1 MILLAFLQGL
11 HRLVQIHKL
20 LGHIAHHL
28 CHGQMVL
35 CVHQN
40 DVYRHR
46 IAFGLLLQHFGL
58 GIVGF
63 YHGLIGGSQM
73 LAGTFKISLLAAI
86 NGMLPYLRS

>member
-1 MILLAFLQGL
+1 
-11 HRLVQIHKL
+11 
-20 LGHIAHHL
+20 
-28 CHGQMVL
+28 MVL

-86 NGMLPYLRS
+86 NGLHTFRLGIACNANQGKGCLV